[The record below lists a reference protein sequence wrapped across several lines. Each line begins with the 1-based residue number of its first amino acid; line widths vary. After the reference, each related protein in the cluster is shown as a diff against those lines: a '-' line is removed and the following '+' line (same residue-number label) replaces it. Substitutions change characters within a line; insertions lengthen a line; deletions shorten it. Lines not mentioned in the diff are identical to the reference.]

1 MSLLVLTHTAKCMP
15 GVGRFVAQLRAC
27 VTRQVRVVHHVHIAL
42 GAFHLCPALAQAC
55 GRTVLRSLQ
64 MACMLRLTAATEDY
78 RDEAGNPRSWITSY
92 ASINNPNDPVSVY
105 VFDAIC
111 CAVLRCAVLCCDLLC
126 SCCGF
131 DLCHKY
137 FVLYYIAVM

>member
-1 MSLLVLTHTAKCMP
+1 M
-15 GVGRFVAQLRAC
+15 
-27 VTRQVRVVHHVHIAL
+27 
-42 GAFHLCPALAQAC
+42 
-55 GRTVLRSLQ
+55 Q

-111 CAVLRCAVLCCDLLC
+111 CDVLCCAVLCGAVQRCAVLCCDLLC